1 MKQHIT
7 IPLYDGTS
15 TKVPAICFGS
25 LAVHSSVD
33 RVGHTITHIK
43 TGMGVCTVWRHSFLV
58 AARATK
64 RLAALGGWREVD
76 AVSIDDWHTKIIS
89 VKSYFPR
96 AELIQFSNILAEV
109 TS

>member
-1 MKQHIT
+1 MKQRIT
-7 IPLYDGTS
+7 IPLYGGGVAC
-15 TKVPAICFGS
+15 VPALCYGS

-64 RLAALGGWREVD
+64 RLAALDGWREVD

-89 VKSYFPR
+89 VKSYFPK
-96 AELIQFSNILAEV
+96 AELIQLSNILAEV